1 MNMSFEN
8 LRKWLGMDV
17 YTFRGGIH
25 PDDMKESTC
34 RKPIIDLPPS
44 DEMVFPVQMHL
55 GAPAVPCVQVGDRVL
70 MGQKIAE
77 AGGYVSANI
86 HSSVSGTVKAIEPR
100 KHHTGVMVNSIV
112 IENDGLDELHPDVK
126 GRNWREMTSAE
137 IVEVI
142 REAGMVGMGG
152 ATFPTHVKLSPPP
165 EKKIEYAIVNGAECE
180 PYLTSD
186 HRVMLETPDE
196 VIEGLKII
204 MKLFD
209 LKEGYI
215 AIETNKPDAI
225 AKMTELAE
233 KETEA
238 KIKVVKVKTKY
249 PQGSEKHLIKAVT
262 GRSVPP
268 GKLPMDVG
276 VVVDNID
283 TCAAIARALL
293 YGMPVCRR
301 IVTVS
306 GDCIKKP
313 ANFRVRVGTNVEDV
327 IAACGEFD
335 FTAAKVIIGGP
346 LMGVATPWTD
356 VPVAK
361 GTSGILVFSEKLA
374 AVEKRQ
380 NCLRCGK
387 CVDVCPMNL
396 LPNQI
401 KEAVAANDLE
411 RLKKLNITDCMQCG
425 SCTYICP
432 AEQNPAQHIRTG
444 KAKLMKAEKGA
455 AK

>member
-1 MNMSFEN
+1 MSMSFNE
-8 LRKWLGMDV
+8 LKKRFGRGV
-17 YTFRGGIH
+17 CTFRGGIH
-25 PDDMKESTC
+25 PDDMKDSTC
-34 RKPIIDLPPS
+34 SKPIIDLPAS

-55 GAPAVPCVQVGDRVL
+55 GAPAVPCVEVGDRVL

-100 KHHTGVMVNSIV
+100 KHHTGIKVNSIV
-112 IENDGLDELHPDVK
+112 IENDGLDEMHPDIK
-126 GRNWREMTSAE
+126 GKNWREMTSAE
-137 IVEVI
+137 IVEAI

-152 ATFPTHVKLSPPP
+152 ATFPTHVKLSPPA

-186 HRVMLETPDE
+186 HRAMLETPE
-196 VIEGLKII
+196 EIIEGLKII

-225 AKMTELAE
+225 AKMTELSK
-233 KETEA
+233 KETEV
-238 KIKVVKVKTKY
+238 KINVVKVKTKY

-276 VVVDNID
+276 TVVDNID
-283 TCAAIARALL
+283 TCAAIARALRD
-293 YGMPVCRR
+293 GMPVCHR

-306 GDCIKKP
+306 GDCIGKP
-313 ANFRVRVGTNVEDV
+313 SNFRVRVGTNVEHV
-327 IAACGEFD
+327 LSMCGEFTK
-335 FTAAKVIIGGP
+335 TAAKVVIGGP
-346 LMGVATPWTD
+346 MMGVATPWTD
-356 VPVAK
+356 VPVVK
-361 GTSGILVFSEKLA
+361 GTSGILVFSKEMTEKEA
-374 AVEKRQ
+374 RQ

-387 CVDVCPMNL
+387 CVEGCPMNL
-396 LPNQI
+396 LPNRI
-401 KEAVAANDLE
+401 KEVVVANDLE
-411 RLKKLNITDCMQCG
+411 ELKKLNITDCIQCG
-425 SCTYICP
+425 SCTYVCP
-432 AEQNPAQHIRTG
+432 AEQNPLQFIRTG
-444 KAKLMKAEKGA
+444 KTKLMKAERGA
-455 AK
+455 KK